1 MSEFV
6 VICGLSGAGRSQ
18 AAAHLEDLGWF
29 VIDNVP
35 AELIPK
41 LAELTTGPGSRFEK
55 VVLVV
60 RSGDFADEV
69 RPALERL
76 RAAATRVRIVFLD
89 AATDVLVRRYED
101 TRRRH
106 PLANSAEGDR
116 GVAVAIER
124 ERALLEPLKE
134 IADVVIDTGALNV
147 HQLRQR
153 VIGLFGA
160 DSPEVGLR
168 VNMVSFGF
176 KHGLP
181 LDVDMVLDLRFL
193 ANPHWVDELRPLTGC
208 DAPVRAFVL
217 GQPDTSAFLTRVRDL
232 LDFLLPRYAAEGK
245 SYLSLALGCTGGRHR
260 SVAVAEELAVHA
272 RDLGFQVSVLHRDIG
287 R

>member
-6 VICGLSGAGRSQ
+6 AICGLSGAGRSQ

-41 LAELTTGPGSRFEK
+41 LAELTTGPGSRFDR

-60 RSGDFADEV
+60 RSGDFDDEV

-76 RAAATRVRIVFLD
+76 RAAAARVRIVFLD
-89 AATDVLVRRYED
+89 AGTDVLVRRYED

-106 PLANSAEGDR
+106 PLASSAEGDR
-116 GVAVAIER
+116 SVAVAIDT

-153 VIGLFGA
+153 VVGLFGA

-176 KHGLP
+176 KRGLP

-193 ANPHWVDELRPLTGC
+193 PNPHWVDELRPLTGC
-208 DAPVRAFVL
+208 DAPVREFVL
-217 GQPDTSAFLTRVRDL
+217 GQPDTSAFLSRVRDL

-272 RDLGFQVSVLHRDIG
+272 RDLGFQVSVLHRDVG

>member
-6 VICGLSGAGRSQ
+6 AICGLSGAGRSQ

-41 LAELTTGPGSRFEK
+41 LAELTTGPGSRFDR

-60 RSGDFADEV
+60 RSGDFDDEV

-76 RAAATRVRIVFLD
+76 RAAAARVRIVFLD
-89 AATDVLVRRYED
+89 AGTDVLVRRYED

-106 PLANSAEGDR
+106 PLASSAEGDR
-116 GVAVAIER
+116 SVAVAIDT

-153 VIGLFGA
+153 VVGLFGA

-176 KHGLP
+176 KRGLP

-193 ANPHWVDELRPLTGC
+193 PNPHWVDELRPLTGC
-208 DAPVRAFVL
+208 DAPVREFVL
-217 GQPDTSAFLTRVRDL
+217 GQPDTSAFLSRVRDL

-272 RDLGFQVSVLHRDIG
+272 RDLGFQVSGLHRDVG